1 MKLSGFDDVTVSEL
15 EWFELRVIQTAL
27 SEYFQTQ
34 MRPDGFLSVEG
45 ETALDLMNKIQHF
58 RSEAFRTKE

>member
-45 ETALDLMNKIQHF
+45 EVALGMMEKIQYF
-58 RSEAFRTKE
+58 RSEAFQNKE